1 MDIVKVAKNL
11 PCHDRK
17 KFFDLGIILS
27 VTLKLHAHLGHI
39 DAGYLAGDDE
49 KTWHTTIMCSLR
61 ALEDCTILDGTITIE
76 SIKSMTGDLR
86 FATDRKKVRQDFQRL
101 NNAFL
106 YPKRILNME
115 RPVNSTSYYSIPEN
129 NPWPD
134 HKVLKYTQACF
145 HAIPYSTYKCP

>member
-1 MDIVKVAKNL
+1 MDIVKVAKKL

-17 KFFDLGIILS
+17 NGPFFAPFFASFFDLFLL
-27 VTLKLHAHLGHI
+27 VTLKLNGHLGHI
-39 DAGYLAGDDE
+39 DAGYRKDDE

-61 ALEDCTILDGTITIE
+61 ALEDCTIFDGTITIE

-101 NNAFL
+101 NSAFV
-106 YPKRILNME
+106 YPKRILNIE

-134 HKVLKYTQACF
+134 HKVLKYTQVCF
-145 HAIPYSTYKCP
+145 QFR